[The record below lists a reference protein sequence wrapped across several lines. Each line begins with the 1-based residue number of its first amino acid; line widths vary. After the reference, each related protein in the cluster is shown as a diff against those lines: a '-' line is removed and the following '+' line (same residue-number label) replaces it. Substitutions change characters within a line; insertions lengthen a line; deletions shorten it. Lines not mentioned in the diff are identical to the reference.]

1 MPRSVSDSQS
11 RAAGS
16 GAPEGSTSLGG
27 PASAP
32 TAPTALAPADPAS
45 APNASTA
52 LAPADPASAPQ
63 LAPAGHATPRPVLA
77 LESLVEGVLLKRY
90 KRFLA
95 DVELADGQVVTVH
108 CANTGPMTGVLHPG
122 GRVRL
127 RHAPSPTRKLAWT
140 WEQAETTGAD
150 GRPVWVGINT
160 ALPNRLVR
168 ATIEAGYLEP
178 WLGPI
183 AAIRAEVPY
192 GERRRSRI
200 DLLLTPGPGPDGAP
214 PADPRPIYVE
224 VKNTTWSE
232 GDLALFPDTVTERGQ
247 KHLLELA
254 ALLPTA
260 RAVLLPCLS
269 RADVSRFAP
278 GEAADPRYGELFRQ
292 ALAAGV
298 EVLPCIFEFSG
309 EAVHWLGLASV
320 LERQPT

>member
-1 MPRSVSDSQS
+1 MPTAMSDPESG
-11 RAAGS
+11 AAGH
-16 GAPEGSTSLGG
+16 P
-27 PASAP
+27 
-32 TAPTALAPADPAS
+32 
-45 APNASTA
+45 
-52 LAPADPASAPQ
+52 
-63 LAPAGHATPRPVLA
+63 ATPQPVLA
-77 LESLVEGVLLKRY
+77 LEPLVEGVLLKRY

-168 ATIEAGYLEP
+168 ATIEAGCLEP

-192 GERRRSRI
+192 GEGRRSRI
-200 DLLLTPGPGPDGAP
+200 DLLLTPGPGRDGTP

-224 VKNTTWSE
+224 VKNTTWTD
-232 GDLALFPDTVTERGQ
+232 GALALFPDTVTERGQ
-247 KHLLELA
+247 KHLLELT

-269 RADVSRFAP
+269 RGDVRRFAP
-278 GEAADPRYGELFRQ
+278 GDAADPRYGELFRK
-292 ALAAGV
+292 AVAAGV
-298 EVLPCIFEFSG
+298 EVLPCIFDFSA
-309 EAVHWLGLASV
+309 EAVHWLGLAAV
-320 LERQPT
+320 EERQPT